1 MLSTGDAAKLFQ
13 VSSQT
18 VINWLDQGRL
28 PYDRIGKGPRRIA
41 EVNILQ
47 FIKEIGVSEDS
58 LNQQMLQMVT
68 QKAAASDTNQI
79 DPMIIL
85 SRDLKILSWNL
96 GAVRLYGYIP
106 SEVSSKGM
114 DLIQTQLK
122 NSHSSFDQAIT
133 TTWNDSILN
142 LEVTQKDKNGIG
154 LEVALTISKISLAPD
169 KSEIG
174 YVIVAKK

>member
-79 DPMIIL
+79 DPIIIL
-85 SRDLKILSWNL
+85 SNEMKVISWNL

-106 SEVSSKGM
+106 SEVSSKGL
-114 DLIQTQLK
+114 DLINTQLK
-122 NSHSSFDQAIT
+122 NSQSPIEQVIKS
-133 TTWNDSILN
+133 TWNDSILN
-142 LEVTQKDKNGIG
+142 LEVTQKDKNGIA
-154 LEVALTISKISLAPD
+154 LDIKLTISKVSLSAD

-174 YVIVAKK
+174 YVVICKK